1 MNNDLLACSFSVE
14 RLLNLIKTDK
24 DKFFKTHIKARTE
37 FFTET
42 VLAEEGASIKRART
56 EEEIYRLQSSTISCF
71 IASREAVPE
80 GEESEVDFE
89 DGPESSEP
97 DDDVMFGIEIPEE
110 EDTSAA
116 ASAVE
121 PATVVS
127 TAGIE
132 ISEAIDFQSTPSTE
146 PPVLHAMT
154 VLALKAYVKE
164 RVIVIPAGQK
174 FPKEQFPHLDSSK
187 KEKAVNIIYTELAT
201 HMVSKSVNDHCLIKI
216 AFRFTSVEGL
226 GDDYITDAQICDMS
240 GSFKFF
246 ASISY
251 STSDPCLDL

>member
-1 MNNDLLACSFSVE
+1 M
-14 RLLNLIKTDK
+14 
-24 DKFFKTHIKARTE
+24 
-37 FFTET
+37 
-42 VLAEEGASIKRART
+42 
-56 EEEIYRLQSSTISCF
+56 
-71 IASREAVPE
+71 ASREAVPE
-80 GEESEVDFE
+80 GEESEGLDFE

-97 DDDVMFGIEIPEE
+97 EDDDVMHGIEIPEE
-110 EDTSAA
+110 ENTSAA

-121 PATVVS
+121 PTKVAS
-127 TAGIE
+127 TSGIE
-132 ISEAIDFQSTPSTE
+132 ISEAIDFQTTPSTE

-174 FPKEQFPHLDSSK
+174 FLKEQFPHVDSAK

-201 HMVSKSVNDHCLIKI
+201 HMVSNTSLLSVNDHCLINI
-216 AFRFTSVEGL
+216 AFMFTSLEGF
-226 GDDYITDAQICDMS
+226 GDDYITDAQICDIS

-251 STSDPCLDL
+251 STSDPCLDLKLSVCLQS

>member
-1 MNNDLLACSFSVE
+1 M
-14 RLLNLIKTDK
+14 
-24 DKFFKTHIKARTE
+24 
-37 FFTET
+37 
-42 VLAEEGASIKRART
+42 
-56 EEEIYRLQSSTISCF
+56 
-71 IASREAVPE
+71 ASREAVPE

-127 TAGIE
+127 TVGIE
-132 ISEAIDFQSTPSTE
+132 ISEAIDFQTTPSTE
-146 PPVLHAMT
+146 PPVLHTMIL
-154 VLALKAYVKE
+154 LALEAYVKG

-201 HMVSKSVNDHCLIKI
+201 HMVSNTSVISVNDHCLIKI

-251 STSDPCLDL
+251 STSDPYLDL